1 MYRHWCIA
9 SLCSVL
15 KIPRNT
21 KSQNTVPA
29 TELWSSYFARSQD
42 TKQPFEL
49 TGGKLH
55 FVEILR
61 FQSLIWIPHWNE
73 NQHFLNAF
81 AWTEFLFKCCNL
93 ARDVCECW
101 IPAVSGLAWVGYGSF
116 NSRPALFESRQ
127 SFSQNGSLN
136 LAHVVISE
144 QDTRQQNMEKPAHL
158 FSTF

>member
-21 KSQNTVPA
+21 KSQNMVPA

-93 ARDVCECW
+93 ARDACECW

-116 NSRPALFESRQ
+116 KFKTCSVWIKTELFTKWEFEPCTCSDFWAR
-127 SFSQNGSLN
+127 
-136 LAHVVISE
+136 H
-144 QDTRQQNMEKPAHL
+144 
-158 FSTF
+158 

>member
-1 MYRHWCIA
+1 M
-9 SLCSVL
+9 
-15 KIPRNT
+15 
-21 KSQNTVPA
+21 VPD

-49 TGGKLH
+49 TGRNLH

-81 AWTEFLFKCCNL
+81 AFSVQMLQFGKRCMCVLN
-93 ARDVCECW
+93 
-101 IPAVSGLAWVGYGSF
+101 PQQWVGWYGWGTGAS
-116 NSRPALFESRQ
+116 SWRPVLFESRE

-136 LAHVVISE
+136 LACVVISE
-144 QDTRQQNMEKPAHL
+144 QDARQQNMEKPAHL
-158 FSTF
+158 FSTFWMKTSSIKCFTFSEMKFTLSSCLG